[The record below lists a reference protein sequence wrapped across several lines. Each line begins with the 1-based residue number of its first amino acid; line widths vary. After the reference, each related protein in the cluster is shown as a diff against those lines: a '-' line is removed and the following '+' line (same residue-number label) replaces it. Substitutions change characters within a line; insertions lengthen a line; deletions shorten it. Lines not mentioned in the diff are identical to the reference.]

1 VWLVSPFLWGVLGC
15 QPAVNSPVSEAGG
28 GESQSTAPPVE
39 RDATPIPDQEASG
52 SGEVWK
58 WSLEEFSDP
67 ARGIELLKTAF
78 TEKFGEVEQAQERQT
93 VEGQLGIIRLIEM
106 DLKSGTGADL
116 RNSATRLN
124 ALGVSF
130 ESEKMVMQRALSD
143 LADERELKELSDWNA
158 EVGKLKDEVLATV
171 EKEVPEPLV
180 LEAFMIRG
188 MALERK
194 APDTLSNPMEEA
206 GRKKLKTLG
215 EQLAVMIQY
224 SEAKEGGV
232 TKALEDAARKLAAL
246 RPEYPLLAEN
256 LISELTEDPIINVRK
271 RQAEITSKLVK
282 IERANRAEILGVI
295 ELIEAQTEG
304 GWDESETISIK
315 LKTPLNKLLKMTDF
329 LESDRPIYVLY
340 EADSSLQFGHPDWEH
355 QYMRLRDQLL
365 RAASASLCGD
375 LWDGAADKTLS
386 ATEIYM
392 KSVEIMDE
400 SVPLPRI
407 ARFLREI
414 DKVFKLSRTANPEWL
429 FEATQACRYLMSA
442 ESCETAGDAFGAWR
456 NYQSALSYSSN
467 LEYFGLATRA
477 ERDLAEL
484 LKTHPELKDP
494 VSNHILRRLEGLGSD
509 MESIKESIKTLEKA
523 SG

>member
-1 VWLVSPFLWGVLGC
+1 MAPFLWGALGC
-15 QPAVNSPVSEAGG
+15 QPAVNSPVSEEGS
-28 GESQSTAPPVE
+28 GESNSPGVPVE
-39 RDATPIPDQEASG
+39 HAATPIPDREATG
-52 SGEVWK
+52 SGGVWK

-67 ARGIELLKTAF
+67 ARGIELLKNAF
-78 TEKFGEVEQAQERQT
+78 AEKLGEVEQAHERQG
-93 VEGQLGIIRLIEM
+93 VEAQLGIIRLIEM

-116 RNSATRLN
+116 RNSAMRLN
-124 ALGVSF
+124 SLGVGF
-130 ESEKMVMQRALSD
+130 DSERMVMQRALSD
-143 LADERELKELSDWNA
+143 VADERELQELSDWNA
-158 EVGKLKDEVLATV
+158 EIGKLKDEVLASV
-171 EKEVPEPLV
+171 EREVPEPLV

-194 APDTLSNPMEEA
+194 APDNSANPLGEA
-206 GRKKLKTLG
+206 GRKKLKALG

-224 SEAKEGGV
+224 SEAKEGGI
-232 TKALEDAARKLAAL
+232 TKELEDAARKLSAL

-271 RQAEITSKLVK
+271 RRAEITSNLVK
-282 IERANRAEILGVI
+282 IETANRAEILGVI
-295 ELIEAQTEG
+295 ELIDAQAEG
-304 GWDESETISIK
+304 GWDESEATSIK

-365 RAASASLCGD
+365 RSASASLCGD
-375 LWDGAADKTLS
+375 LWDGAPDESLS
-386 ATEIYM
+386 ATEIYL
-392 KSVEIMDE
+392 KSVDMMDE
-400 SVPLPRI
+400 SVPLARLS
-407 ARFLREI
+407 RFLREI
-414 DKVFKLSRTANPEWL
+414 DKVFKLSRTADPEWL

-442 ESCETAGDAFGAWR
+442 ESCEAAGDAFGALK
-456 NYQSALSYSSN
+456 NYQNALSYSSN

-484 LKTHPELKDP
+484 LKTRPELQDP
-494 VSNHILRRLEGLGSD
+494 VSNRILRSLEGLGSD
-509 MESIKESIKTLEKA
+509 IKSIKESIKSLEEA